1 MIKSLTNIG
10 KINILVFFL
19 WFFSLINIPVLYSQ
33 SQNRY
38 SIDSKKKKKK
48 RHFSVKR
55 LFGLTQS
62 QVIYRKNRKYEKKR
76 SKGLKNERKNSKKY
90 QKSHNQSK
98 ESKKSW
104 KVYSRMKKNE
114 RISRRVRNGKSRKTW
129 LQKLF
134 SRSKRRKKRVK
145 QT

>member
-1 MIKSLTNIG
+1 MSKVVANIS
-10 KINILVFFL
+10 KINILIFFL
-19 WFFSLINIPVLYSQ
+19 LFFSLTNTSFVYSQ
-33 SQNRY
+33 SQNKY
-38 SIDSKKKKKK
+38 SIDKRKKKKNKS
-48 RHFSVKR
+48 FSLKWI
-55 LFGLTQS
+55 LGLTQS
-62 QVIYRKNRKYEKKR
+62 QVIARKNRKYEKKR
-76 SKGLKNERKNSKKY
+76 SKGLKNERKNSVKY

-134 SRSKRRKKRVK
+134 SRSRLRKKRVK
-145 QT
+145 